1 MKQVL
6 GCIRRADER
15 YSMIHDGDK
24 ICVGVSGGKD
34 SLLLLYGLKLYQR
47 FCKKNY
53 DVCGVMLDLGI
64 VPQETERIEAF
75 AKSIDVPMDILK
87 TDIGDVVFNIRKES
101 HPCALCATLR
111 RGALNNAARDRGCNI
126 VALGHNREDVVE
138 TFFMSLFYE
147 SRLNTMAPVTYLE
160 RSGITMIRPLI
171 FFPEMEALGVAKR
184 LNLPVLP
191 ANCPAAGHT
200 KREEMK
206 ELIKYLRTI
215 VTNADTRVLNAIADV
230 HKYCMWDRMK
240 LPPDSPVA
248 VSRCLLG
255 EPCRYDGKSKNASI
269 NENDFKN
276 GIYGICPECAGGL
289 AIPREPCE
297 INGGDG
303 NDVLDGKA
311 RVISRDGTDRTAE
324 FIKGAYEI
332 LLQLK
337 AHNINKAIMKANS
350 PSCGCGTVYDGTF
363 TGTLRPGDGVAC
375 ALLKRNGIEVITEN
389 DLNNQEVV
397 RG

>member
-15 YSMIHDGDK
+15 YSMIHDGDS

-64 VPQETERIEAF
+64 VPQDTESIEAF
-75 AKSIDVPMDILK
+75 ARSIDVPVDILK

-111 RGALNNAARDRGCNI
+111 RGALNNAARERGCNI

-138 TFFMSLFYE
+138 TFFMSLLYE

-191 ANCPAAGHT
+191 ANCPVAGHT

-215 VTNADTRVLNAIADV
+215 VPNADTRVLNSIADV
-230 HKYCMWDRMK
+230 HKYCLWDRMK
-240 LPPDSPVA
+240 LKPDSQVA

-255 EPCRYDGKSKNASI
+255 EPCRYDGKSKNAYI
-269 NENDFKN
+269 NSGSFKN

-289 AIPREPCE
+289 TIPREPCE
-297 INGGDG
+297 IKGGDG

-311 RVISRDGTDRTAE
+311 RVISRDGADRTAE
-324 FIKGAYEI
+324 YIKGAYEI

-337 AHNINKAIMKANS
+337 AHNINKAIMKSKS

-375 ALLKRNGIEVITEN
+375 ALLKRHGIEVITEN
-389 DLNNQEVV
+389 DLSNREVV
-397 RG
+397 CG